1 MRTTMRMRFSN
12 TDRHTLSKLSSA
24 LMTAGLMLASLQAF
38 SQQGDAAADYPNRN
52 VRVIVAA
59 PAGGGVDIVA
69 RVVADRLQKK
79 FGRPFVVEN
88 RAGAGGNLG
97 TGTVAQAEPD
107 GYTLLAA
114 GPAPLT
120 TNLILYKNLNYDATA
135 FKPLVIMTSMP
146 NVVAVR
152 SSLPVNSVR
161 ELIDY
166 AKANPGKLNFGSQGV
181 GTYTHLTGELFA
193 RVTGT
198 HLTHVPYRGTAQ
210 AVNDLIAGNIDILF
224 NQIDALLEHDQAK
237 MIKILAVTTQQRVS
251 ALPDVPTLEEA
262 GVHNVL
268 METWNLIAVPAR
280 TPPAIVDKLNHAINE
295 VLKSPEMVAQLQKR
309 NMQPVGGTTEDV
321 SKMLKD
327 ESARWAA
334 VIRDAKIEA
343 Q

>member
-1 MRTTMRMRFSN
+1 
-12 TDRHTLSKLSSA
+12 
-24 LMTAGLMLASLQAF
+24 MTAGLMLASSQAF

-135 FKPLVIMTSMP
+135 FKPLAIMTSMP
-146 NVVAVR
+146 NVLAVR

-193 RVTGT
+193 RATGT
-198 HLTHVPYRGTAQ
+198 QLTHVPYRGSAQ
-210 AVNDLIAGNIDILF
+210 AVNDLIGGIVDVLF
-224 NQIDALLEHDQAK
+224 FQIDAVLEHHQAK
-237 MIKILAVTTQQRVS
+237 AIKILAVTTQQRVS
-251 ALPDVPTLEEA
+251 ALPDVPTLEEV
-262 GVHNVL
+262 GVPNVL
-268 METWNLIAVPAR
+268 METWNLLAVPAR
-280 TPPAIVDKLNHAINE
+280 TPSAIVAKLNQTINE
-295 VLKSPEMVAQLQKR
+295 VLTSPETVAQFQKR
-309 NMQPVGGTTEDV
+309 NMQPVGGTSEDV
-321 SKMLKD
+321 SKLLR
-327 ESARWAA
+327 EEFGRWGD
-334 VIRDAKIEA
+334 VIRATDIQAP
-343 Q
+343 